1 MSTIEA
7 INLALNKVIDP
18 ELHKPLPELGMVES
32 VDFDSGLAKLKI
44 LLTISGCPMKDRL
57 KSDIKNSLEG
67 IKEITEVEIIFGV
80 MNEEQRNN
88 VKKIIRGGREKFIP
102 FAQPDSLTRVIGIA
116 SGKGGVGKS
125 SVTVNLAVAAA
136 ARGLKVGILDADV
149 YGHSIPRL
157 MGILDKRPT
166 AIDQTFIPVENYG
179 VKVVSMEMFK
189 PERSDPVAYRGPLL
203 HRVLE
208 QLLSDAYWG
217 DLDLLLL
224 DLPPGTGDIAISLGQ
239 LIPNSEII
247 VVTTPQIAAAE
258 VAERAGRIAHQ
269 IKQPVIGV
277 IENMSDSECVKCG
290 EKLSVFGSGGGEE
303 TTRRLSQL
311 VGSDVPLL
319 SKIPFDAQLREGG
332 DEGSP
337 IVLSDEKYKK
347 IFDEILDQIIVRPK
361 SLVGVRLNINTYFF
375 LFSFFTIS
383 LIASV
388 NCVCK

>member
-125 SVTVNLAVAAA
+125 SVTVNLAVA
-136 ARGLKVGILDADV
+136 
-149 YGHSIPRL
+149 
-157 MGILDKRPT
+157 
-166 AIDQTFIPVENYG
+166 
-179 VKVVSMEMFK
+179 EMFK

-337 IVLSDEKYKK
+337 IVLSDEKYKN

-361 SLVGVRLNINTYFF
+361 SLVGVRLNINT
-375 LFSFFTIS
+375 
-383 LIASV
+383 
-388 NCVCK
+388 